1 MGLSDRIVAA
11 LKVSLHGSEEKH
23 PDGVGGARAPQPPVL
38 SLASNIKDRYGELQI
53 LHELSQTILASP
65 DIQTTLSAALKAI
78 LATIGFDVGNIRLF
92 DASGRLTHSA
102 CLGYLDERN
111 TRRYLTHTGKDAAG
125 IFGPRVIASKRSL
138 IIEDVI
144 GGEGLRTFKLEGVRS
159 AILVPIATDNETLG
173 IITAGSRSGLEVPP
187 EKVRLLEAMGAQIGI
202 ALQKARLFDEMQR
215 TAQEQA
221 ALSAVTIA
229 ASRTLDV
236 RDVLGE
242 ALEKVLEVTGRERGT
257 IRFKDDLTGHITLAE
272 HRGFSPSEVSDIRQ
286 TSGRMAENVFATGK
300 SSVLNDTTA
309 APIQAALL
317 PDVGSLAAV
326 PIVAGKEVV
335 GVLTVSAK
343 RPIPFERREVDFLES
358 IGHVIGVAVQNSRHY
373 LESLRGQ
380 EVQKLLKELSQDI
393 TALDIGELFQKITD
407 KVREFFKVDISD
419 IRLLDEQ
426 GSRRV
431 VGVSGTDAGNVYQL
445 GGIRGRTAWIVE
457 HRRPLVIADAV
468 IDQSIPTGEA
478 LSRLGIRGYAAAPL
492 FGRSGEVIGI
502 LRALSFEP
510 RKFSETEIDLLQQL
524 ANGIAIALENARLF
538 EETRTSY
545 RETQVLNEIA
555 QVVLGGLDLK
565 TMAQRILNK
574 AVELGSFDFGTV
586 VMTDGKWHEAIA
598 HFGYRDGG
606 AIARR
611 YEIASGNR
619 MRSLAT
625 KDWVVVEDVEQT
637 DGMKTLHQEGVKSA
651 VLVPI
656 VVEGENGGVLQLGSR
671 TLRNFDSRELP
682 LLKGI
687 ANLLGIGLQK
697 ARLFQETEQHAQEQ
711 ATISAIAM
719 AVSQSHEQ
727 EDLLRIALDKVLEAT
742 GRDRGYILLK
752 DPATGHLALAA
763 HKGVSP
769 RYAEFL
775 KTHRRHRGETGK
787 TARVIKTGE
796 PLIINNEK
804 EVGRETSR
812 DGQRVIARIPIKAGG
827 RVVGVLNV
835 ASRRP
840 EPFATREV
848 ELLQAIGNVIGV
860 ALENA
865 WLYQESRQQQEIQTL
880 LKELSQDITGPGV
893 ERLLTRVAEKVREAF
908 QIDLVDFRI
917 FEEGTGKFIG
927 RSGEWGQH
935 VTTSDTLRRRMKW
948 ILEQRRPLMVPD
960 VSLER
965 RLPRG
970 ELHRLGVKG
979 FLGVPLFSRGGE
991 IVGVLRALT
1000 YAPRE
1005 FRQEQIDF
1013 LQQLANGTAIA
1024 IENARLFEE
1033 TKRRQEEQ
1041 TAINAIAMATTT
1053 SMRVDELLNI
1063 ALKKVL
1069 EVTGRERGSIKLKD
1083 PATGRIVLTAH
1094 RGISQQYADTIRSH
1108 FAPEEKASQIFES
1121 GEVVIVDDPEK
1132 NLFDLNDRE
1141 AGLRSLIW
1149 VPLKARGAVIGILNV
1164 SSPLSNPFTER
1175 EIELLKGVGNVIGI
1189 AIENARLFEETERR
1203 GREQAALY
1211 AVTAAVGSS
1220 FDVDQTLVK
1229 VLDTVL
1235 ETTGIDGGYIYL
1247 FDGQPR
1253 QAVMK
1258 AHRGMSEAFI
1268 ARMQR
1273 THIGA
1278 KTAQVIETKEPLIAE
1293 NIPADHQGKFHGEQ
1307 ITAAAWVPIVAKS
1320 VVVGI
1325 LAVCTKNRPDF
1336 PRLQLPLLLS
1346 IGNALGVGL
1355 ENARLFQET
1364 DRHLKRLQALREID
1378 RAISSTLDLDSVLK
1392 ILLEKI
1398 DVTLPYASA
1407 TIRLM
1412 NRRTGLLEPVAC
1424 RNLDEDE
1431 WKKEKAGR
1439 GIPNVVFATKSPLVI
1454 RDVRSDP
1461 RATDIEFYRKHD
1473 LISYVGVPL
1482 IVEDEIIGVLGFY
1495 TKEEHDFEPEEISFL
1510 ETLAGQAAIALQN
1523 SRLYE
1528 EARLREA
1535 QLEESN
1541 RMLTTLHA
1549 AVAATS
1555 QTLDLERV
1563 LRSVIEKIT
1572 EIFNFGTT
1580 QIHIYDPARDE
1591 LVLGG
1596 YFDSDQ
1602 HVTLAVRSFRM
1613 GEGVVGT
1620 VAATGKAVVF
1630 EDIATDDSYRKLSR
1644 SGRAGEL
1651 GNRFFAVFPIRGKLK
1666 NHGTLAFT
1674 AVQPRRLSA
1683 GETKL
1688 IEALTDQL
1696 AIAIENSKLYDEL
1709 KQKVGELLRAN
1720 KVKDEFLSVM
1730 SHELRTPLNVVIGYA
1745 SLIREGMLG
1754 QTNIEQDRALDK
1766 IVGRTHE
1773 LLSMITGILYAT
1785 SIEANE
1791 VQVDSIAFPLG
1802 GLMDEIKRAYAAP
1815 LSKPVTLEW
1824 NYPADLP
1831 VVRSDPDKIRWILQ
1845 SLMDNGIKFTEHGR
1859 VALMARVVDG
1869 WMEFQISD
1877 TGIGILEEKVAL
1889 IFDKFRQADG
1899 SETRRYGGIGL
1910 GLYIAQSFTRLLG
1923 GTIAIDSA
1931 PERGST
1937 FTVKLPC
1944 GRVFDTTAR
1953 AAVDEAR
1960 A

>member
-11 LKVSLHGSEEKH
+11 LKVSLQGSEEKH

-92 DASGRLTHSA
+92 DASGKLTHNAS
-102 CLGYLDERN
+102 LGYLDERN
-111 TRRYLTHTGKDAAG
+111 TRRYLTHTGEDAAG

-144 GGEGLRTFKLEGVRS
+144 AGEGLRTFKLEGVRS

-202 ALQKARLFDEMQR
+202 ALQKARLFDEMQL

-229 ASRTLDV
+229 ASRSLNV

-257 IRFKDDLTGHITLAE
+257 IRFKDDLTGHITLAA

-317 PDVGSLAAV
+317 PDVCSLAAI

-335 GVLTVSAK
+335 GVLTISAK

-419 IRLLDEQ
+419 IRLLEEQ

-431 VGVSGTDAGNVYQL
+431 VGASGTDAGNVYQL
-445 GGIRGRTAWIVE
+445 GGIRGRTAWIVQ

-468 IDQSIPTGEA
+468 LDQSIPTGQA
-478 LSRLGIRGYAAAPL
+478 LGRLGIRGYAAAPL

-538 EETRTSY
+538 EETRASF
-545 RETQVLNEIA
+545 RETQVLNEVA

-586 VMTDGKWHEAIA
+586 VMTDGNWREAIA

-611 YEIASGNR
+611 YEIDGSGHR
-619 MRSLAT
+619 KRSLRT
-625 KDWVVVEDVEQT
+625 KDWMVIEDVEQT
-637 DGMKTLHQEGVKSA
+637 EGVKTLHREGIKSA

-656 VVEGENGGVLQLGSR
+656 MAEGENGGVLQLGSR
-671 TLRNFDSRELP
+671 TPRNFDSRELR

-727 EDLLRIALDKVLEAT
+727 ENLLRIALDKVLEAT

-752 DPATGHLALAA
+752 DPATGDLSLAA

-840 EPFATREV
+840 EPFAPREV

-893 ERLLTRVAEKVREAF
+893 GRLLTRVAEKVREAF

-1033 TKRRQEEQ
+1033 T
-1041 TAINAIAMATTT
+1041 
-1053 SMRVDELLNI
+1053 
-1063 ALKKVL
+1063 
-1069 EVTGRERGSIKLKD
+1069 
-1083 PATGRIVLTAH
+1083 
-1094 RGISQQYADTIRSH
+1094 
-1108 FAPEEKASQIFES
+1108 
-1121 GEVVIVDDPEK
+1121 
-1132 NLFDLNDRE
+1132 
-1141 AGLRSLIW
+1141 
-1149 VPLKARGAVIGILNV
+1149 
-1164 SSPLSNPFTER
+1164 
-1175 EIELLKGVGNVIGI
+1175 
-1189 AIENARLFEETERR
+1189 ERR

-1229 VLDTVL
+1229 ALDTAV
-1235 ETTGIDGGYIYL
+1235 ETAGMDGGYIYL

-1258 AHRGMSEAFI
+1258 AHRGMSDAFI

-1273 THIGA
+1273 TPIGA
-1278 KTAQVIETKEPLIAE
+1278 RTARVIETKEPLIAE
-1293 NIPADHQGKFHGEQ
+1293 NIPADHQGKFRGEQ

-1378 RAISSTLDLDSVLK
+1378 QAISSTLDLDSVLK

-1407 TIRLM
+1407 TIRLI

-1424 RNLDEDE
+1424 RNLDEAE
-1431 WKKEKAGR
+1431 WKKEQAGR
-1439 GIPNVVFATKSPLVI
+1439 GIPNVVFAAKSPLVI
-1454 RDVRSDP
+1454 RDVRSDA
-1461 RATDIEFYRKHD
+1461 RATDTEFYRKHA
-1473 LISYVGVPL
+1473 LVSYVGVPL
-1482 IVEDEIIGVLGFY
+1482 IVEEEIIGVLGFY
-1495 TKEEHDFEPEEISFL
+1495 TKEEHDFDPEEINFL
-1510 ETLAGQAAIALQN
+1510 ATLAGQAAIAIQN
-1523 SRLYE
+1523 SQLYE

-1541 RMLTTLHA
+1541 RMLSAMHA
-1549 AVAATS
+1549 AAAAAS
-1555 QTLDLERV
+1555 QSLDLERL

-1572 EIFNFGTT
+1572 EIFGFRT
-1580 QIHIYDPARDE
+1580 ILVHIYDPKRDE
-1591 LVLGG
+1591 LVLES
-1596 YFDSDQ
+1596 YFDAE
-1602 HVTLAVRSFRM
+1602 HEAAFTVGSFRL
-1613 GEGVVGT
+1613 GEGIVGR
-1620 VAATGKAVVF
+1620 VAASGKPLVF
-1630 EDIATDDSYRKLSR
+1630 EDIATDDSYRNLSR
-1644 SGRAGEL
+1644 RGRVSRIGH
-1651 GNRFFAVFPIRGKLK
+1651 RFFGAFPIRGKLK

-1674 AVQPRRLSA
+1674 AVEPRRLTAS
-1683 GETKL
+1683 ETKL

-1709 KQKVGELLRAN
+1709 KQKVGELQRAN

-1730 SHELRTPLNVVIGYA
+1730 SHELRTPLNIVIGYA
-1745 SLIREGMLG
+1745 SLMREGMLG
-1754 QTNIEQDRALDK
+1754 PTNTEQDKALDK
-1766 IVGRTHE
+1766 LVTRTHE
-1773 LLSMITGILYAT
+1773 LLSMITGILYAA

-1791 VQVDSIAFPLG
+1791 VRVDSIAFSLG
-1802 GLMDEIKRAYAAP
+1802 GLMDEIKRAYTAP
-1815 LSKPVTLEW
+1815 LPKPVTLEW

-1831 VVRSDPDKIRWILQ
+1831 VVSSDPDKLRWILQ
-1845 SLMDNGIKFTEHGR
+1845 SLVENGIKFTEHGR
-1859 VALMARVVDG
+1859 VALTARVVG
-1869 WMEFQISD
+1869 EWMEFQVSD
-1877 TGIGILEEKVAL
+1877 TGIGISEEKLAL
-1889 IFDKFRQADG
+1889 IFDKFRQVDG

-1910 GLYIAQSFTRLLG
+1910 GLYIAQSFARLLG

-1944 GRVFDTTAR
+1944 ERAFD
-1953 AAVDEAR
+1953 AAVTRGPVDEAR
-1960 A
+1960 G